1 MKPTT
6 PALHRDIDAAHKR
19 AVNLKFQRY
28 QERLDRD
35 LALFRAKLLTLALLT
50 ALATLVWSMA
60 STENGKQ
67 VCQIISELFK

>member
-1 MKPTT
+1 MKTT

-19 AVNLKFQRY
+19 AMDLKFQRY

-35 LALFRAKLLTLALLT
+35 LAFFRAKLLTLALLT
-50 ALATLVWSMA
+50 ALATLAWSLA

-67 VCQIISELFK
+67 VCELISQLFK